1 MFAAESTDGTVP
13 ESKSNGSLVTVKVY
27 TRHTRGCPKGDRPD
41 WARCNCVK
49 WLYIYRNGKDK
60 LISAKTRS
68 WERAEQKAREV
79 RDSFDPIK
87 QLQSQ
92 LEAKGQ
98 AATTQ
103 IEVAVAV
110 EHFLAEVARLN
121 RAEATQAKYSLTL
134 GRLLK
139 WCAAQTPPLSF
150 MSDLEVAT
158 LRRWIHSWVG
168 APTTLHNQHQ
178 RVIAFFNFCIEQG
191 WIKENPGRKIKKVP
205 RQQEET
211 LPFTREQYDALITAS
226 YHYDSRRQANGRG
239 TSACRARA
247 YLKLLRW
254 SGLRAG
260 DGACLAKSK
269 LREDDSLVVY
279 QAKVKHSSS
288 APICVLLP
296 HDVAQELRRVPPSSV
311 THPSYFFWSGQSKRK
326 SEVSN
331 WEKIFGKIVA
341 KAREIFPH
349 LFIEPGGEPK
359 PAHLHMFR
367 DTFAVE
373 YLLAGMP
380 LEEVSRLLGHSS
392 VLVTQRHYAPW
403 VVQRQQR
410 LAASQRAAWVAMGVE
425 HADPRRA
432 PARKVNHS
440 HPADA
445 KFHGKRTRGGASSGK
460 FDRNPE
466 WPYTESLVSYVK
478 QSNCKE

>member
-13 ESKSNGSLVTVKVY
+13 ESKSNRSLVTVKVY

-68 WERAEQKAREV
+68 WERAEQKAREL

-150 MSDLEVAT
+150 VSELEVAT

-191 WIKENPGRKIKKVP
+191 WIKEN
-205 RQQEET
+205 
-211 LPFTREQYDALITAS
+211 L
-226 YHYDSRRQANGRG
+226 
-239 TSACRARA
+239 
-247 YLKLLRW
+247 
-254 SGLRAG
+254 AG
-260 DGACLAKSK
+260 KSK
-269 LREDDSLVVY
+269 RFRGN
-279 QAKVKHSSS
+279 KRRR
-288 APICVLLP
+288 CLL
-296 HDVAQELRRVPPSSV
+296 L
-311 THPSYFFWSGQSKRK
+311 
-326 SEVSN
+326 VSN
-331 WEKIFGKIVA
+331 MM
-341 KAREIFPH
+341 R
-349 LFIEPGGEPK
+349 
-359 PAHLHMFR
+359 
-367 DTFAVE
+367 
-373 YLLAGMP
+373 
-380 LEEVSRLLGHSS
+380 
-392 VLVTQRHYAPW
+392 
-403 VVQRQQR
+403 
-410 LAASQRAAWVAMGVE
+410 
-425 HADPRRA
+425 
-432 PARKVNHS
+432 
-440 HPADA
+440 
-445 KFHGKRTRGGASSGK
+445 
-460 FDRNPE
+460 
-466 WPYTESLVSYVK
+466 
-478 QSNCKE
+478 